1 MSLLVQALAA
11 ALFLLM
17 AQLGET
23 VRAAYQ
29 IMVDMMLIVTF
40 IPFVYIF
47 CAGFRFASRI
57 AAVSGLAV
65 TLIAIAFAAVP
76 PHEAGSAA
84 IFEIKV
90 IGGSVFFAVLGWIV
104 FKRYEGIR
112 RRVWVPSK
120 AKG

>member
-1 MSLLVQALAA
+1 MQALAA
-11 ALFLLM
+11 TLFLLM

-40 IPFVYIF
+40 IPFIYIF
-47 CAGFRFASRI
+47 AAGFRFASRI

-65 TLIAIAFAAVP
+65 TLIAIALAAFP
-76 PHEAGSAA
+76 PREAVSAA

-90 IGGSVFFAVLGWIV
+90 VGGSLMFALLGWVV
-104 FKRYEGIR
+104 FKRYQAIR
-112 RRVWVPSK
+112 QRVPIGPK
-120 AKG
+120 